1 MDRTKK
7 GKWDVRKKKKKI
19 GNYFISIML
28 TLLAMIILLPV
39 IATAIYS
46 FCSPNEIKQF
56 METRGNYDTTQ
67 FMQVKLFPE
76 MFSLKQYYTI
86 MIEDLTILR
95 YFMNSVMYTILIIIG
110 QIVII
115 PAMAY
120 ALSRFSYPGRDCL
133 LFIVIILM
141 LLPFQVTMV
150 PNVLT
155 LRMLGLM
162 NTIWAVVLPTVIS
175 PFYIFLLRQFM
186 VSLPG
191 ELIEA
196 AQIDGAGTVRCFL
209 FIVLPICKP
218 VLGAAFALSFADCW
232 NLVEQPLTYLS
243 TNTQL
248 YPLSVLFNQLT
259 QDSSGTEYAGA
270 TLYALPALFVYLFF
284 QTDILNGIQ
293 LTEMK

>member
-7 GKWDVRKKKKKI
+7 GKWDVRKKKI

-133 LFIVIILM
+133 LFIIIILM

-196 AQIDGAGTVRCFL
+196 AQIDGAGTLRCFL